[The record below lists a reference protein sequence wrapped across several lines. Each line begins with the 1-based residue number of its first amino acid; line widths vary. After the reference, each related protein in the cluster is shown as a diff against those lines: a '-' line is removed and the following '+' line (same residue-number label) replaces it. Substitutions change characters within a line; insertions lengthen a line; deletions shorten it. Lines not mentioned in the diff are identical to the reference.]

1 MFIIP
6 VRIFVTGVPTRIT
19 LSCVYIYLPSKF
31 EFLVELCIWEMFC
44 VLLRYT
50 KWFWAGTR
58 YRPLQTCC
66 WWSNE
71 ATKTRLAVYSLGPM
85 RDNWSA
91 LTRGNAV
98 DSQSQGRT
106 LSLKMPRSQH
116 WEEEC
121 AAKYSVRVSRHRG
134 VWTSSSR
141 EGKFCSGYSKVNC
154 ELLSSIDWRLHACQQ
169 AIGSVD
175 SWILGLR

>member
-1 MFIIP
+1 MPQLLINYILHPRKCSSSQYVFIF
-6 VRIFVTGVPTRIT
+6 IFVTGVPTRIT

-31 EFLVELCIWEMFC
+31 EFLVELCIREMFC

-121 AAKYSVRVSRHRG
+121 AAKYSVRVSAEECEHNYDRG
-134 VWTSSSR
+134 M
-141 EGKFCSGYSKVNC
+141 EI
-154 ELLSSIDWRLHACQQ
+154 LLRIFQ
-169 AIGSVD
+169 G
-175 SWILGLR
+175 